1 MKLLLI
7 IGDGMAD
14 RPLKEL
20 SYSTPLEAAKPQ
32 NMNMLASNGISGLL
46 YAVAPGIVPGSDV
59 ANLSILGYDPYKDYT
74 GRGCFEAVGAGIEL
88 KEGDLA
94 FRCNFATIN
103 DNFIVVDERAG
114 RIHDDEADELEKE
127 LQKIRLRTTSDIQV
141 VFRHTIGFKGAM
153 VLRGENLCLEVEAP
167 MPKAG
172 LKADAIKPKDKT
184 LEAEKTAN
192 ALNEFIR
199 ETHRKLKNHPINKK
213 REKEGLPKANA
224 VIPWGG
230 GKKPNLKSLNE
241 KYELKGA
248 CVAAVSLIKGMCRL
262 AGMNVIHVPEATGDI
277 NTNTMAK
284 ADAALKALKN
294 HDFVMVHVEGPD
306 EASHEGD
313 VKGKIIII
321 RKIDSMVGRIL
332 EHISLEETCVT
343 LLADHTTST
352 KLRKHTA
359 DPTPITIAGAE
370 VIKDEVSRYSEREAY
385 KGRLGHI
392 RGKHVMPILLNLIGR
407 TAKFGA

>member
-20 SYSTPLEAAKPQ
+20 SYSTPLEAANPQ

-74 GRGCFEAVGAGIEL
+74 GRGCFEAAGAGIEL
-88 KEGDLA
+88 KEEDLA

-153 VLRGENLCLEVEAP
+153 VLRGENLCLKVEAP

-199 ETHRKLKNHPINKK
+199 ETHRILKNHPINKK

-262 AGMNVIHVPEATGDI
+262 AGMNVIHVPGATGDI
-277 NTNTMAK
+277 NTDTMAK
-284 ADAALKALKN
+284 ADAALKALEN

-306 EASHEGD
+306 EASHDGD
-313 VKGKIIII
+313 VEGKITII

-332 EHISLEETCVT
+332 EHISLEETCVV

-352 KLRKHTA
+352 RLRKHTA

-385 KGRLGHI
+385 KGRLGQI

-407 TAKFGA
+407 AAKFGA